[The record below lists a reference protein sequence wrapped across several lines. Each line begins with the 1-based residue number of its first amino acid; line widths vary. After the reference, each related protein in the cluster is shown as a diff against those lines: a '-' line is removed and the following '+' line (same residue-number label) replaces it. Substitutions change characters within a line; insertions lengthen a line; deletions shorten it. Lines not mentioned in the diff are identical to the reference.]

1 MKMHPHLHQSKETA
15 ASSSQGQAAL
25 PSWGARTRRCGR
37 SAALGVV
44 ALVVAAGAT
53 VSTGSPAQAA
63 GPENAAEWGVGQ
75 LAKNFAEGIVFEG
88 GSEAFGLLFDLLAGP
103 DPATAAT
110 AEALKEMKCQ
120 LTEIQGQLA
129 AVESSISA
137 VQSEIHLAESDT
149 VMTDLSQMNT
159 AVSAV
164 YARNFLPIV
173 DAAIALQEAK
183 AKGADTAAAQSKLDQ
198 AKKEFRRNFVA
209 ARIAEIPTNQHKLLM
224 PNSGFQSALKVAGKV
239 MMDKGYV
246 TERDSML
253 LRKLY
258 LGLADQEAAA
268 TRLILEY
275 DKMNGNDQLYAADVA
290 AYTKNRADEEK
301 NLPALIPSSVII
313 DTTSG
318 STLGSTAFNP
328 IASDPDG
335 SPILGNTNWLPINA
349 EGVQLGTSKI
359 TAIVADHRGWHL
371 PANAEMA
378 KLNAAL
384 SRVPDATTV
393 ADRLRKVAPDTG
405 IDGWHWTAALER
417 PVVWTTDTSPSNPT
431 ECWTGYIEGGNSRV
445 ERYYYMHNAAL
456 LGGPTVSFEAH
467 PGGLS
472 PDLNGPYD
480 TDSADPSTCDA
491 YVSYQL
497 MGQPI
502 NQAGI
507 VLTQKNAVAYMAE

>member
-1 MKMHPHLHQSKETA
+1 MTVPSNLHESQVPAGTSLRSGTA
-15 ASSSQGQAAL
+15 T
-25 PSWGARTRRCGR
+25 PSRGARTCTRRR
-37 SAALGVV
+37 TAALGVV
-44 ALVVAAGAT
+44 ALAVAAGAT
-53 VSTGSPAQAA
+53 VSSGSPAQAA
-63 GPENAAEWGVGQ
+63 TREATDWGVGQ

-88 GSEAFGLLFDLLAGP
+88 GSEAFGLLFDLIAGP

-110 AEALKEMKCQ
+110 AEALQEMKGQ
-120 LTEIQGQLA
+120 LADIQGQLA

-149 VMTDLSQMNT
+149 VMTDLSRMN
-159 AVSAV
+159 SAV
-164 YARNFLPIV
+164 TSVYERNFLPIV

-183 AKGADTAAAQSKLDQ
+183 ARGSDTSAAQTKLDQ
-198 AKKEFRRNFVA
+198 AKKEFKRNFIA

-224 PNSGFQSALKVAGKV
+224 PNSGYQSALKVAGKV

-246 TERDSML
+246 TERDSVL
-253 LRKLY
+253 LKKLY

-275 DKMNGNDQLYAADVA
+275 DKMNGYDQLYTADAA
-290 AYTKNRADEEK
+290 AYTRNRADEEK
-301 NLPALIPSSVII
+301 NLPAAIPSGVIV

-318 STLGSTAFNP
+318 TTLGATAFNP
-328 IASDPDG
+328 ISSDPDG
-335 SPILGNTNWLPINA
+335 SPILGDINWLPVNA
-349 EGVQLGTSKI
+349 EGAQLGTTEI
-359 TAIVADHRGWHL
+359 TAIVANHPGWHL

-378 KLNAAL
+378 KLNTTL

-393 ADRLRKVAPDTG
+393 ADRLRRIAPDTG
-405 IDGWHWTAALER
+405 IDGWHWTAVLER

-431 ECWTGYIEGGNSRV
+431 ECWTGYIEGANMRV
-445 ERYYYMHNAAL
+445 DRYYSMHNAAL
-456 LGGPTVSFEAH
+456 LGGPKVSFAAH

-472 PDLNGPYD
+472 SELNGRFD

-497 MGQPI
+497 MGQPA

-507 VLTQKNAVAYMAE
+507 VLTQKNTTAYMAE

>member
-1 MKMHPHLHQSKETA
+1 MRANLDPSQEQSAGGPRVDA
-15 ASSSQGQAAL
+15 AS
-25 PSWGARTRRCGR
+25 PSPGARTRRRGR
-37 SAALGVV
+37 SAAMGVV
-44 ALVVAAGAT
+44 ALAVVAGAT
-53 VSTGSPAQAA
+53 VSTGSPAHAA
-63 GPENAAEWGVGQ
+63 SPERAAEWGVGQ
-75 LAKNFAEGIVFEG
+75 LAESFAEGIVFEG

-110 AEALKEMKCQ
+110 AEALQKMKGQ
-120 LTEIQGQLA
+120 LTDIQGQLA

-149 VMTDLSQMNT
+149 VMTDLSRMNT

-164 YARNFLPIV
+164 YDRNFLPII

-183 AKGADTAAAQSKLDQ
+183 AKGADPTAAHTTLDQ
-198 AKKEFRRNFVA
+198 AKKEFKRNFVA

-246 TERDSML
+246 TERDSVL
-253 LRKLY
+253 LKKLY

-275 DKMNGNDQLYAADVA
+275 DKLNGFDQLYSADAAT
-290 AYTKNRADEEK
+290 YTKNRADEEK
-301 NLPALIPSSVII
+301 NLPAPIPSSVII

-335 SPILGNTNWLPINA
+335 SPIPGNINWLPINA
-349 EGVQLGTSKI
+349 EGAQLGTSKI
-359 TAIVADHRGWHL
+359 TAIVADHPGWHL
-371 PANAEMA
+371 PANADMA
-378 KLNAAL
+378 KLNTAL
-384 SRVPDATTV
+384 RQVPEATTV

-405 IDGWHWTAALER
+405 IDGWHWTTALER

-445 ERYYYMHNAAL
+445 DRYYYLHNAAL
-456 LGGPTVSFEAH
+456 LGGPKVSFEAH

-472 PDLNGPYD
+472 SELNGPYD
-480 TDSADPSTCDA
+480 TDSADSSTCDA
-491 YVSYQL
+491 YVAYQL
-497 MGQPI
+497 MGQPV

-507 VLTQKNAVAYMAE
+507 VLTQKSAVAYMAE